1 MKRALLATVSALVVS
16 LGINA
21 WQLSRG
27 GRGDQNAD
35 RHASIS
41 TNRLR
46 GREGDSRTGG
56 RLHPDSLEA
65 KRGRGSAAEAKS
77 GAPKTLSEILAMR
90 DPLDRYEALLAF
102 VRRLPS
108 DQIGEM
114 LKELRSGSSKLDG
127 EARLI
132 AHLLLTRWGQE
143 DPEAAFASL
152 GKVNAKRGGG
162 DAITILAALAATDPA
177 RAVAWLSDP
186 ENGLPQQA
194 WMGHMLARTIA
205 EEWARQ
211 DSDAALAWAASLSDS
226 EQRSGAYAGII
237 GNLLERNPERAA
249 AIALALDPADRPNLL
264 GEIAETWARQ
274 APEAAVAWAN
284 SLNATERAEALSNAL
299 GGWAATAPAE
309 AAAYV
314 DSLPAEERGD
324 HVGRLGRTWAQEA
337 PAEAAAW
344 LGTQEESVGRA
355 DAMGHVMWNWTNV
368 DPEAAADWLGEQ
380 PAGPSYDNGV
390 AGLAKAATNTFDD
403 PETGVGWASTIENE
417 QLRTAMT
424 QHTLGRWMRQDPV
437 AAQAWAAEQGV
448 ELPAAAARR
457 GK

>member
-21 WQLSRG
+21 WQLSQG
-27 GRGDQNAD
+27 GRGNQNAD

-41 TNRLR
+41 TKETR

-56 RLHPDSLEA
+56 RLHPDSLED
-65 KRGRGSAAEAKS
+65 KRDRGSASEAKLET
-77 GAPKTLSEILAMR
+77 PKTLSEILAMR

-102 VRRLPS
+102 VRHLPS

-143 DPEAAFASL
+143 DPDAAFASL
-152 GKVNAKRGGG
+152 GNVSAKQGGG
-162 DAITILAALAATDPA
+162 DAITILAALAASDPA
-177 RAVAWLSDP
+177 QAVAWLSDP

-211 DSDAALAWAASLSDS
+211 DPDAALAWAAGLSDG

-249 AIALALDPADRPNLL
+249 AIALALDPADRPKLL
-264 GEIAETWARQ
+264 GDIAETWARQ
-274 APEAAVAWAN
+274 APEEAVAWAN

-299 GGWAATAPAE
+299 GGWAAAAPAE

-314 DSLPAEERGD
+314 DGLPAEERGD

-344 LGTQEESVGRA
+344 LGTQEESAGRA
-355 DAMGHVMWNWTNV
+355 DAMGHVMWNWTNA

-417 QLRTAMT
+417 QLRTTMT
-424 QHTLGRWMRQDPV
+424 QHTLGRWMRQDPA
-437 AAQAWAAEQGV
+437 AAQAWAGQNGV
-448 ELPAAAARR
+448 EVPAALPGE